1 MLAVAALPELGEAGR
16 RVEAEEDD
24 EREAD
29 VGHGLEFL
37 RVEHVEVV
45 ARVHRRA
52 PEEREL
58 SPHHQ
63 VDYCEPQP
71 MNSVL

>member
-1 MLAVAALPELGEAGR
+1 MAIFAVGVAALPELGEAGG

-24 EREAD
+24 QREAD
-29 VGHGLEFL
+29 ARDGLEA
-37 RVEHVEVV
+37 RGIEHLEVV
-45 ARVHRRA
+45 VRADRRA

-63 VDYCEPQP
+63 VDYCECE
-71 MNSVL
+71 